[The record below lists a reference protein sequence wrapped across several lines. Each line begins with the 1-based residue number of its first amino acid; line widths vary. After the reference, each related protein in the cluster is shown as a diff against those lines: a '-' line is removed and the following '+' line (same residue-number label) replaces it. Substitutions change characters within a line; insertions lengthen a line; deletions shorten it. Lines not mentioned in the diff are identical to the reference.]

1 MITSGPYDEEVAPR
15 KKEKL
20 PAEDTLKSANAAIE
34 RLALIVTHV
43 AKLPPPQINIPPA
56 PAPVARPKRLE
67 AEIERDENGKMSRV
81 VLTPIY

>member
-43 AKLPPPQINIPPA
+43 AKLPPPQIHIPPA
-56 PAPVARPKRLE
+56 PALQMHPKRLE
-67 AEIERDENGKMSRV
+67 ADIVRDDKGKMARIILV
-81 VLTPIY
+81 PIY